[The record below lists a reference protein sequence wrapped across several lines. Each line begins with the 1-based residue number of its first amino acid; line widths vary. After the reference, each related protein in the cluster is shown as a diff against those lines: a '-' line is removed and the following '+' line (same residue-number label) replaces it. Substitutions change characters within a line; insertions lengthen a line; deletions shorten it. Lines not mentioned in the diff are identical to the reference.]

1 MYYCSFIPPT
11 RVSTAQRKA
20 RTAPP
25 VVHHG
30 LHSETD
36 VDRSVG
42 YTSQREGTK
51 RFSFYRRA
59 PSNDRPISLASR
71 TDSIALLSDHHHASP
86 IRVPSIS
93 TPRSSD
99 RYRGERLQYPSRD
112 EMKIEQRKT
121 IRRKKFTGERGNRR
135 NWFELLEEILRF
147 FFFFFFFIF
156 RLASIDL
163 RFSKKKGVER
173 KGEIEFRT
181 IFQ

>member
-30 LHSETD
+30 LRSETD

-42 YTSQREGTK
+42 YTSRTEKERNVSVSTGELLPT
-51 RFSFYRRA
+51 
-59 PSNDRPISLASR
+59 IVLLASLR
-71 TDSIALLSDHHHASP
+71 ERIASLSYQTHHHASP

-112 EMKIEQRKT
+112 EMKIEQGKT

-135 NWFELLEEILRF
+135 NWFELLEEMLRF
-147 FFFFFFFIF
+147 FFFFF
-156 RLASIDL
+156 L
-163 RFSKKKGVER
+163 
-173 KGEIEFRT
+173 
-181 IFQ
+181 